1 MRFCRSLRLNRA
13 RTPRQIAVYTRVF
26 TAWSSQMGFYSDSVV
41 PRLVTC
47 ACGTKPILKQREKI
61 VPKAAGRVLEIG
73 MGAGHNLPYYRPE
86 QIQGIVGIDP
96 CSTSWK
102 LAQPRAAELGVPS
115 PLLKGRL
122 RKCHYL
128 MVTLIR

>member
-1 MRFCRSLRLNRA
+1 
-13 RTPRQIAVYTRVF
+13 
-26 TAWSSQMGFYSDSVV
+26 MGFYSDSVV

-86 QIQGIVGIDP
+86 QIQGYCGHRSLLDQLETRP
-96 CSTSWK
+96 
-102 LAQPRAAELGVPS
+102 AAG
-115 PLLKGRL
+115 G
-122 RKCHYL
+122 
-128 MVTLIR
+128 

>member
-1 MRFCRSLRLNRA
+1 
-13 RTPRQIAVYTRVF
+13 
-26 TAWSSQMGFYSDSVV
+26 MGFYSDSVV

-86 QIQGIVGIDP
+86 QIQELWASIP
-96 CSTSWK
+96 AHQLETR
-102 LAQPRAAELGVPS
+102 PAAG
-115 PLLKGRL
+115 G
-122 RKCHYL
+122 
-128 MVTLIR
+128 

>member
-1 MRFCRSLRLNRA
+1 
-13 RTPRQIAVYTRVF
+13 
-26 TAWSSQMGFYSDSVV
+26 MGFYSDSVV

-86 QIQGIVGIDP
+86 QIQELWASIPARPVGNSP
-96 CSTSWK
+96 SRGRLSS
-102 LAQPRAAELGVPS
+102 VFPS

-122 RKCHYL
+122 RKCHYP